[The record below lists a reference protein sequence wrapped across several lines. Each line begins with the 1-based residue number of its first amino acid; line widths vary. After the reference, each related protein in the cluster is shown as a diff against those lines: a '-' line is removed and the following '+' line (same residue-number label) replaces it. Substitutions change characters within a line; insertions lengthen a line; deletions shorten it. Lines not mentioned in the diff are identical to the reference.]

1 MEKWHIM
8 TIEERVAHLL
18 MIRAISYN
26 QYEQTIE
33 QYRRIIRGEDTEEI
47 WSTYYPD
54 KDLQFFIDLLTLL
67 GEEL

>member
-1 MEKWHIM
+1 
-8 TIEERVAHLL
+8 
-18 MIRAISYN
+18 MIKAISYT